1 LVALLLH
8 LQHGG
13 GATAAQL
20 AAELEVSVRTVY
32 RDVAALQAAG
42 VPLWTETGPGGGI
55 RLVEGWRS
63 RLDGLTADEAGVLFL
78 AGAPGA
84 AADLGVGTVLAAAQV
99 KVLATLPPELRSRA
113 ARVRERFHLDAP
125 GWFHHDEPLPHLA
138 TVAEAVWADHRVDV
152 RYRRSDRV
160 VDRRLDPLGLVLK
173 AGTWYLV
180 ARHRDQVRTYR
191 VGRIVEAGARPE
203 RFERPA
209 DFDLAAWWAASS
221 ADFDRSIQ
229 RARVRLRLG
238 PRAARWL
245 PLHVDQV
252 AAREALA
259 AAGPPDAD
267 GWVELDLAVE
277 AEDVALA
284 QLVALA
290 PEVEVLEPA
299 ALRAAFADVGA
310 RLLALHAPPAP
321 EGATPPRP
329 RRGSDAAAGA
339 RAARGRGA
347 PTR

>member
-8 LQHGG
+8 LQHRG
-13 GATAAQL
+13 GATATAL

-99 KVLATLPPELRSRA
+99 KMLATLPPELRGRA

-125 GWFHHDEPLPHLA
+125 GWFHYDEPLPHLA
-138 TVAEAVWADHRVDV
+138 TVAEAVWAERRVDV

-191 VGRIVEAGARPE
+191 VSRIVDAATRVE
-203 RFERPA
+203 RFERPV
-209 DFDLAAWWAASS
+209 DFDLGAWWAASS
-221 ADFDRSIQ
+221 ADFDRAIQ
-229 RARVRLRLG
+229 RSRVRLRLA
-238 PRAARWL
+238 PRAARAL
-245 PLHVDQV
+245 PRHVDQT

-259 AAGPPDAD
+259 AAGPADAD
-267 GWVELDLAVE
+267 GWVEVDLAVE
-277 AEDVALA
+277 AEDVALG
-284 QLVALA
+284 QLMALA
-290 PEVEVLEPA
+290 PDVEVLEPA
-299 ALRAAFADVGA
+299 SLRAAFADVGA
-310 RLLALHAPPAP
+310 RLLERHAPLAPAR
-321 EGATPPRP
+321 ATPPRP
-329 RRGSDAAAGA
+329 RRAAGGGGGARGA
-339 RAARGRGA
+339 RAGGA
-347 PTR
+347 PTA